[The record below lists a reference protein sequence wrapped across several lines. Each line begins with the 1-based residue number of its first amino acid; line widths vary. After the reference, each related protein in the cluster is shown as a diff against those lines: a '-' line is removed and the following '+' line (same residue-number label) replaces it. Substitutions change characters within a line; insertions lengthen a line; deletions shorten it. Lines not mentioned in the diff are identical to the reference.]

1 MSGCADPGG
10 SVGAWL
16 CQAGQVL
23 RAAGIEQPRLEAR
36 WLLAH
41 VLGCREEDLLR
52 DPRAPVPAEK
62 GVAFAGLLK
71 RRAAREPLA
80 HLVGHVG
87 FWTLDLAVSDATLV
101 PRPDTEAVVEAAL
114 AAFADRARIGRVL
127 DLGTGTGALLLAVLS
142 ECPCAWGVGVDV
154 SPAAA
159 ALAARNAEANGL
171 ADRAAFLAGDWDAAL
186 AGRFD
191 LVLSN
196 PPYIES
202 AAIAGLMPEV
212 ALHEP
217 RRALDGGADGLDAY
231 RLILRR
237 ASALLAAGGR
247 LALEIGIGQRA
258 GVEAIG
264 RREGLALL
272 AAGRDLGDVERALV
286 FGRTVQESAA

>member
-62 GVAFAGLLK
+62 GASFAGLLG

-80 HLVGHVG
+80 HLIGHVG

-114 AAFADRARIGRVL
+114 AAFPERAWIRSVL

-142 ECPCAWGVGVDV
+142 ECPGAWGVGLDL
-154 SPAAA
+154 SSAAA
-159 ALAARNAEANGL
+159 GTTISSATGL
-171 ADRAAFLAGDWDAAL
+171 
-186 AGRFD
+186 
-191 LVLSN
+191 
-196 PPYIES
+196 PPT
-202 AAIAGLMPEV
+202 AQA
-212 ALHEP
+212 
-217 RRALDGGADGLDAY
+217 
-231 RLILRR
+231 
-237 ASALLAAGGR
+237 
-247 LALEIGIGQRA
+247 
-258 GVEAIG
+258 
-264 RREGLALL
+264 
-272 AAGRDLGDVERALV
+272 
-286 FGRTVQESAA
+286 